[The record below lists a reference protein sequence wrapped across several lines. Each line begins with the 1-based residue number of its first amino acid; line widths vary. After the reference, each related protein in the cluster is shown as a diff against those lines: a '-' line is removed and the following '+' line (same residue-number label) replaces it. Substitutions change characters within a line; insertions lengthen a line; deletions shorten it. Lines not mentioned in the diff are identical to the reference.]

1 MKRILT
7 IILVLGFVLPL
18 NAQDIK
24 LPKNV
29 FGALKAR
36 SIGPATMSGRV
47 TSVDAVNNNPNIIY
61 VGAANGG
68 VWKSVDGGLKFK
80 PIFDRYI
87 MSIGAIRIDQQHP
100 DTVWVGTGEPWT
112 RNTTS
117 VGAGVY
123 KTTNAGRSWRLMGLK
138 NTERI
143 ARIAINPQNPDIVFV
158 AALGHLWGP
167 NEQRG
172 LFRTTDGGKTW
183 EKVLYVDQNTGCS
196 DVVIDPKNPQIVY
209 AGMWQFRRYPY
220 FFYSGGKGSGLYK
233 STDGGKTWTRL
244 TNNGKKNGLPSGELG
259 RVALTISPVK
269 DDVYAIIE
277 SKETALYKS
286 SDQGKT
292 WKKLCTATQ
301 VQERPFYFA
310 NILADPIDSN
320 ILYKPGFQMYASL
333 DGGKTFSTIFV
344 NGGNIHPDVHAVYVN
359 SRNNKIIYIGTDGGL
374 FISTNGG
381 DTWRMVRTLP
391 ISQFYHVKLDNREP
405 YYVYGGLQ
413 DNGSWYGPSDKQASI
428 TNCDWNS
435 VGFGDGFNCF
445 PDPYNK
451 DVIYWEYQEGN
462 FYKAFK
468 STAEY
473 KSIKPAQDKHTDELR
488 FNWNTPV
495 VFSPT
500 RNVMYFGAQY
510 LYKSYNNGNTW
521 IRISPDLTTN
531 DKSKQQQEKTGGL
544 TLDNSGAENYCTIY
558 TMNESPVDTNVIW
571 VGTDDGNLQVTQDAG
586 KHWHNVVRN
595 VPGVPK
601 NTWVSYVWPSRFDRN
616 TAYVAFDGHQSNDM
630 TPYVYKTTDLGK
642 TWVKLTNGVQGYCH
656 VIKEDYKKPD
666 LLFLGTERGLFI
678 SMDQGK
684 NWTHYTGMPP
694 VSVMDMAFSKKE
706 DDLVLATHGRG
717 IYIIDD
723 LSPLRGINAN
733 VINADF
739 AFLGKRNFIL
749 NRILPES
756 GPGNSMR
763 GDDVFF
769 GQTAGT
775 QAYIT
780 YYLKRRHIFG
790 DMHIELYDS
799 TGKFI
804 RKIAAS
810 PNRGINRVYFSLRMK
825 PPHLPPA
832 PNVIGFQIQ
841 GPQYSPG
848 KYIVKVFKNGKVYET
863 TIRLL
868 ANPRLPYTIADQ
880 HLRFHTIM
888 NAYNMLEKLTYVD
901 AMTVDLMRQARQK
914 AKKADAKTAKKLR
927 AFANQLETIHKTL
940 VATKVGRITGE
951 ERIRE
956 KLGSLY
962 SDVMMFKGRPT
973 QSQIDGINFLGSQID
988 KYEAQTQKI
997 YQKLQKLNKKLQD
1010 QGIKPIEAK
1019 SRKDYLKST

>member
-1 MKRILT
+1 MRRILLLIT
-7 IILVLGFVLPL
+7 ALALFLPL
-18 NAQDIK
+18 KAQEIK

-47 TSVDAVNNNPNIIY
+47 TSVDAVDSNPNIIY

-68 VWKSVDGGLKFK
+68 VWKSEDGGLKFK

-87 MSIGAIRIDQQHP
+87 MSIGAIRIDQKHP
-100 DTVWVGTGEPWT
+100 DTVWVGTGEPWV

-117 VGAGVY
+117 IGAGVY
-123 KTTNAGRSWRLMGLK
+123 KTTNGGRSWRFMGLK
-138 NTERI
+138 QTERI
-143 ARIAINPQNPDIVFV
+143 ARIAINPDNPDIVFV

-167 NEQRG
+167 NKERG
-172 LFRTTDGGKTW
+172 LFRTLDGGKTW
-183 EKVLYVDQNTGCS
+183 EKVLYVDENTGCS
-196 DVVIDPKNPQIVY
+196 DVVIDPKNPQIIY

-233 STDGGKTWTRL
+233 STDGGKTWTKL
-244 TNNGKKNGLPSGELG
+244 TNAGLKNGLPEGELG
-259 RVALTISPVK
+259 RVALTISPV
-269 DDVYAIIE
+269 DGSVYALIE
-277 SKETALYKS
+277 SKNTALYKS
-286 SDQGKT
+286 TDQGKT
-292 WKKLCTATQ
+292 WKKINSSSS

-310 NILADPIDSN
+310 NILADPLDAK
-320 ILYKPGFQMYASL
+320 ILYKPGFQMYYSS
-333 DGGKTFSTIFV
+333 DGGKTFRPIFV
-344 NGGNIHPDVHAVYVN
+344 NGGNVHPDVHAVYVN
-359 SRNNKIIYIGTDGGL
+359 ARNNKIIYIGTDGGL
-374 FISTNGG
+374 FISVNGG

-391 ISQFYHVKLDNREP
+391 LSQFYHVRVDNRDP

-413 DNGSWYGPSDKQASI
+413 DNGSWYGPSDKQGGI

-445 PDPYNK
+445 PDPYN
-451 DVIYWEYQEGN
+451 DDIIYWEYQEGN

-468 STAEY
+468 STAEN
-473 KSIKPAQDKHTDELR
+473 KAIKPTQDKHTEELR

-500 RNVMYFGAQY
+500 RNVMYFGSQY
-510 LYKSYNNGNTW
+510 LYKSYNNGDSW

-558 TMNESPVDTNVIW
+558 TINESPVDTNIIW
-571 VGTDDGNLQVTQDAG
+571 VGTDDGKLQVTTDRG
-586 KHWHNVVRN
+586 RHWKNVVN
-595 VPGVPK
+595 NIPGLPK
-601 NTWVSYVWPSRFDRN
+601 GTWVSYVWPSRFDRA
-616 TAYVAFDGHQSNDM
+616 TAYVTFDGHMSDDM
-630 TPYVYKTTDLGK
+630 TPYLYMTTDMGK
-642 TWVKLTNGVQGYCH
+642 TWIKLTNGVQGYCH
-656 VIKEDYKKPD
+656 VIKEDYQNPN
-666 LLFLGTERGLFI
+666 LLFLGTEKGLYI
-678 SMDQGK
+678 SLDRGK

-694 VSVMDMAFSKKE
+694 VAVRDMAFSKND

-723 LSPLRGINAN
+723 LSPLRELTPQ
-733 VINADF
+733 VLSSDF
-739 AFLGKRNFIL
+739 AFLGKKDFIL
-749 NRILPES
+749 NRILPDT
-756 GPGNSMR
+756 GPGISMQ
-763 GDDVFF
+763 GDDLFS
-769 GQTAGT
+769 GQTSGT

-780 YYLKRRHIFG
+780 YYMKKRHIFG

-804 RKIAAS
+804 RKISAS

-825 PPHLPPA
+825 PPHIPPS
-832 PNVIGFQIQ
+832 PNIIGLMIL
-841 GPQYSPG
+841 GPQYPPG
-848 KYIVKVFKNGKVYET
+848 KYLVKVFKNGQTYQT

-868 ANPRLPYTIADQ
+868 PNPKLPYTAAEQ
-880 HLRFHTIM
+880 QLRFNTIM
-888 NAYNMLEKLTYVD
+888 KAYHQLEKLTVID
-901 AMTVDLMRQARQK
+901 AMAVDLMKQARQAAQK
-914 AKKADAKTAKKLR
+914 ASPDIAKKLKLY
-927 AFANQLETIHKTL
+927 AGQLETIHKTL

-956 KLGSLY
+956 KLGELY
-962 SDVMMFKGRPT
+962 SNVMMFKGPPT

-988 KYEAQTQKI
+988 KYSEQIQKI
-997 YQKLQKLNKKLQD
+997 YKKLQKLNQKLQE

-1019 SRKDYLKST
+1019 TKEQYLK

>member
-1 MKRILT
+1 MKRTIFFILS
-7 IILVLGFVLPL
+7 LLFFLPL
-18 NAQDIK
+18 GAQDIQ
-24 LPKNV
+24 LPRNV
-29 FGALKAR
+29 FGSIKAR

-47 TSVDAVNNNPNIIY
+47 TSVDAIDRNPNIIY

-80 PIFDRYI
+80 PVFDRYI
-87 MSIGAIRIDQQHP
+87 MSIGSITIDQQHP

-117 VGAGVY
+117 VGAGLY
-123 KTTNAGRSWRLMGLK
+123 KTTNGGRSWRLMGLK

-167 NEQRG
+167 NEERG

-196 DVVIDPKNPQIVY
+196 DVAIDPENPDIVY
-209 AGMWQFRRYPY
+209 AGLWQLRRYPY

-233 STDGGKTWTRL
+233 STDGGKTWIRL
-244 TNNGKKNGLPSGELG
+244 TNSGKNNGLPKGELG
-259 RVALTISPVK
+259 RVALTISPVNG
-269 DDVYAIIE
+269 DVYALIE
-277 SKETALYKS
+277 SKKTALYKS
-286 SDQGKT
+286 SDQGQT
-292 WKKLCTATQ
+292 WEKISSTAQ

-310 NILADPIDSN
+310 NILADPVDSN
-320 ILYKPGFQMYASL
+320 ILYKPGFLMYYSH
-333 DGGKTFSTIFV
+333 DGGKTFSLIQV
-344 NGGNIHPDVHAVYVN
+344 NGGNIHPDVHTVYVN
-359 SRNNKIIYIGTDGGL
+359 KRNNKIIYIGTDGGL

-381 DTWRMVRTLP
+381 DTWRMARTLP
-391 ISQFYHVKLDNREP
+391 LSQFYHVQIDNRDP
-405 YYVYGGLQ
+405 YWIYGGLQ
-413 DNGSWYGPSDKQASI
+413 DNGSWYGPSDKQGGI

-435 VGFGDGFNCF
+435 IGFGDGFNCF
-445 PDPYNK
+445 PDPYN
-451 DVIYWEYQEGN
+451 DDIIYWEYQEGN

-473 KSIKPAQDKHTDELR
+473 KSIKPTQDKHTEELR

-510 LYKSYNNGNTW
+510 LYKSYNNGDTW
-521 IRISPDLTTN
+521 NRISPDLTTN
-531 DKSKQQQEKTGGL
+531 DKSKQRQEETGGL

-558 TMNESPVDTNVIW
+558 TINESPVDTNIIW
-571 VGTDDGNLQVTQDAG
+571 VGTDDGNLQLTTDG
-586 KHWHNVVRN
+586 GRHWHNVIQN
-595 VPGVPK
+595 IPDLPD
-601 NTWVSYVWPSRFDRN
+601 NTWVSYVWPGRFDRN
-616 TAYVAFDGHQSNDM
+616 TVYVTFDAHRSGDM

-642 TWVKLTNGVQGYCH
+642 TWVRIANGVQGYCH
-656 VIKEDYKKPD
+656 VIKEDYHRPN

-678 SMDQGK
+678 SLDGGK

-694 VSVMDMAFSKKE
+694 VAVRDMAFSKKD

-723 LSPLRGINAN
+723 LSPLRDITPE
-733 VINADF
+733 IITSDF
-739 AFLGKRNFIL
+739 AFLGKKKFIL
-749 NRILPES
+749 NRVLPEMGHGS
-756 GPGNSMR
+756 SML
-763 GDDVFF
+763 GDDLFT
-769 GQTAGT
+769 GQTSGT

-780 YYLKRRHIFG
+780 YYLKKRHIFG
-790 DMHIELYDS
+790 DMHIELFDS

-804 RKIAAS
+804 KKIAAS

-825 PPHLPPA
+825 PPHIPPS
-832 PNVIGFQIQ
+832 PNIIGLQIL
-841 GPQYSPG
+841 GPQYPPG
-848 KYIVKVFKNGKVYET
+848 KYVVKVFKNGQTYET

-868 ANPRLPYTIADQ
+868 PNPELPYSIADQ
-880 HLRFHTIM
+880 QLRFQTIM
-888 NAYNMLEKLTYVD
+888 KAYQMLENLTYID
-901 AMTVDLMRQARQK
+901 GMAVDLIKQARQRAQK
-914 AKKADAKTAKKLR
+914 ASPDVAKKLKY
-927 AFANQLETIHKTL
+927 FASQLETIHKTL

-962 SDVMMFKGRPT
+962 NDVMMFKGRPT
-973 QSQIDGINFLGSQID
+973 QSQINGINFLGSQIN
-988 KYEAQTQKI
+988 KYQAQVEKI
-997 YQKLQKLNKKLQD
+997 YQKLQKLNKKLQH
-1010 QGIKPIEAK
+1010 QGLEPIQARPREE
-1019 SRKDYLKST
+1019 YLK